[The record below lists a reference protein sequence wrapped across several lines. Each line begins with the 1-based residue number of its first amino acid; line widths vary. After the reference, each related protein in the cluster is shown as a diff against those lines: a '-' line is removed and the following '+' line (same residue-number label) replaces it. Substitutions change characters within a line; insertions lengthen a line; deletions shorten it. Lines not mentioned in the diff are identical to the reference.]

1 MTAAA
6 KDRSILRFGE
16 PQIECTLPAFHCAS
30 FVGVSNHVQRRL
42 QRPNCTSS
50 V

>member
-30 FVGVSNHVQRRL
+30 FVGVSNYVQRRL